1 LRAGKET
8 LDEIRAKKGS
18 QKIERE
24 EEKGREKN
32 VLKAA
37 V

>member
-1 LRAGKET
+1 

-18 QKIERE
+18 QKIEKE
-24 EEKGREKN
+24 EQEKEKRP
-32 VLKAA
+32 LRAA